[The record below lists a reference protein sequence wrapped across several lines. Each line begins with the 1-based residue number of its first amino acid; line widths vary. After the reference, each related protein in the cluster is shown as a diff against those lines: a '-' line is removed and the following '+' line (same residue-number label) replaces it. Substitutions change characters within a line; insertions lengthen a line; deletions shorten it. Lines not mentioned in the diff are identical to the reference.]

1 MRRFLLLLCCFLA
14 YQTLNAESVSKND
27 ALKKAQRFMP
37 GKHFVESKSMASTR
51 GEASS
56 DAFYVFNADND
67 GGYVIVSGDDRTT
80 EILGYSKTG
89 NLDMDHLPENL
100 KWWLDGYVRQIEALG
115 TSVKPAQTQKT
126 KTRGSGNWKAIEPL
140 IQTKWNQDAPY
151 NLMCPDSKG
160 RVWTDEGFATNN
172 EGVYSVNNICV
183 TGCVATAIA
192 QMLYYYCKNPN
203 LPSTYPALEGY
214 ETRSK
219 EWSMKALPATTFDWD
234 AMKLSYNGNETDAS
248 ATAIATLMR
257 YCGQSVNMD
266 YTLGAS
272 EASVNPLVLI
282 NVFGFS
288 KNIRQLYRD
297 VYTTS
302 QWEEIIYAELEAKRP
317 VFYSG
322 QADDGGHRF
331 IVDGYDGNGLFHMN
345 WGWGGFHD
353 DEYFVLSLADPDGQG
368 LGGSVTN
375 GAFQFRQDALIG
387 VEPGSSEEKIMPQ
400 IESYIDLMTQDY
412 SRTDADD
419 DFTDVQFQG
428 TFHTHYNLPST
439 ESLSVWVGWALC
451 QNGVI
456 NKVFSLDEYYIAKG
470 QTYPGNNA
478 DLEVTFG
485 AGMAL
490 GKYEVSMVYKYR
502 EDAEW
507 SLCSPYHYTNF
518 FIAEVTET
526 TLKIR
531 QVQPS
536 FTVNSITVPEYP
548 GTDSPL
554 DVTLNVTND
563 GETFEQVIWL
573 WAQKEGETTWTRVA
587 TATRRIDPGE
597 SDDVVMSFIPSVAGD
612 YTLKATKADS
622 EEALKSATV
631 TIYASFEKNINNV
644 TYFCNVGTKKAKVI
658 GNTLP
663 SGSPVAVSIP
673 TTIEDNGIQF
683 TVTEIADGAFAYCF
697 PMTSL
702 IIPSTV
708 ESIGKSAVY
717 NCYMLSEIK
726 IPEGVHSIGSRAF
739 QYCQWVETIELPA
752 SLTSIGDYAFG
763 NLRYLTSVVSSVTN
777 PFAIAD
783 NVFGVEDDDIMTA
796 PTATLIVPIGSKESY
811 DETAG
816 WMKFPI
822 IYQGEV
828 KDYTENDITYTY
840 ITGEDFAI
848 VKKGNKTALEGK
860 DVVIPST
867 IQVDGKSYNIKKIAE
882 WAFNQVAMKSLTI
895 EPGVEEISDYAF
907 YNAYMIEQ
915 IIIPKGVK
923 SIGACAF
930 QYCNGV
936 ETIKLPA
943 SLTSIGEYAFGNICK
958 SVSWKPVVSVVSCI
972 TNPFAIADNV
982 FGVED
987 GETLTAPVATLSV
1000 PAGSKESYMKAAG
1013 WKEFPT
1019 PVEMEPKPGDVNVD
1033 YEVDEK
1039 DLEAIAEYIN
1049 AGQYEKKADLNN
1061 DNKVN
1066 AADIVEIVK
1075 IIKK

>member
-1 MRRFLLLLCCFLA
+1 
-14 YQTLNAESVSKND
+14 
-27 ALKKAQRFMP
+27 
-37 GKHFVESKSMASTR
+37 
-51 GEASS
+51 
-56 DAFYVFNADND
+56 
-67 GGYVIVSGDDRTT
+67 
-80 EILGYSKTG
+80 
-89 NLDMDHLPENL
+89 MDHLPENL

-183 TGCVATAIA
+183 TGCVATAMA
-192 QMLYYYCKNPN
+192 QMLYYYCENPN

-322 QADDGGHRF
+322 QADDGGHQF

-587 TATRRIDPGE
+587 TATRRIDPGV
-597 SDDVVMSFIPSVAGD
+597 SDDVVMSYIPTVAGD

-622 EEALKSATV
+622 KEALNTATV
-631 TIYASFEKNINNV
+631 TIYASFEKTINNV
-644 TYFCNVGTKKAKVI
+644 TYLCNVGTKKAKVI
-658 GNTLP
+658 GNTI
-663 SGSPVAVSIP
+663 SDSSVDVSIP

-726 IPEGVHSIGSRAF
+726 IPEGVHYIGAKAF
-739 QYCQWVETIELPA
+739 QHCQWVETIELPA

-783 NVFGVEDDDIMTA
+783 NVFGIEDDDIMTA

-867 IQVDGKSYNIKKIAE
+867 IQVDEKIYNIKKIAD
-882 WAFNQVAMKSLTI
+882 WAFSQVAMTSLTI

-907 YNAYMIEQ
+907 YNAYTIEQ

-923 SIGACAF
+923 SIGANAF
-930 QYCNGV
+930 QYCNWV
-936 ETIKLPA
+936 KAIELPA
-943 SLTSIGEYAFGNICK
+943 SLMSIGEYAFGNICK
-958 SVSWKPVVSVVSCI
+958 LESWESEGSMVSVVSYI

-982 FGVED
+982 FGIKNGD
-987 GETLTAPVATLSV
+987 AMLPPTATLTV
-1000 PAGSKESYMKAAG
+1000 PAGSKESYGMTAG

-1019 PVEMEPKPGDVNVD
+1019 PIEMEAKPGDVNVD
-1033 YEVDEK
+1033 TEVDEV
-1039 DLEAIAEYIN
+1039 DLNAIVEYIK
-1049 AGQYEKKADLNN
+1049 AGVYEKKADLNN
-1061 DNKVN
+1061 DTKVN

>member
-1 MRRFLLLLCCFLA
+1 
-14 YQTLNAESVSKND
+14 
-27 ALKKAQRFMP
+27 MP

-126 KTRGSGNWKAIEPL
+126 KTRGSDNWKAISPL
-140 IQTKWNQDAPY
+140 IQTQWNQDAPY

-160 RVWTDEGFATNN
+160 RVWTDEGFATDE
-172 EGVYSVNNICV
+172 EGVYSLNNICV
-183 TGCVATAIA
+183 TGCVATAMA
-192 QMLYYYCKNPN
+192 QMLYYYHKNPN
-203 LPSTYPALEGY
+203 LPSTFPALDGY
-214 ETRSK
+214 ETRTYG
-219 EWSMKALPATTFDWD
+219 WSMKALPATTFDWD

-272 EASVNPLVLI
+272 EASVNPSVLI

-322 QADDGGHRF
+322 QADDGGHQF

-368 LGGSVTN
+368 IGGSATN
-375 GAFQFRQDALIG
+375 RAFQFRQDALIG
-387 VEPGSSEEKIMPQ
+387 VEPGSSEEKMMPQ
-400 IESYIDLMTQDY
+400 IESYIDLTAQDY

-597 SDDVVMSFIPSVAGD
+597 SDDVVMSYIPTVAGD

-622 EEALKSATV
+622 KEALNTATV
-631 TIYASFEKNINNV
+631 TIYPSFEKTIDNLIYV
-644 TYFCNVGTKKAKVI
+644 CHSGTHKAKLV
-658 GNTLP
+658 GNTFP
-663 SGSPVAVSIP
+663 SSPLVNVVIP
-673 TTIEDNGIQF
+673 ATFDYDGTQY
-683 TVTEIADGAFAYCF
+683 TVTEIADNALLPLNYMSN
-697 PMTSL
+697 PIVSL
-702 IIPSTV
+702 TIPETV
-708 ESIGKSAVY
+708 ESIGDYAVY
-717 NCYMLSEIK
+717 NCYMLSEIN
-726 IPEGVHSIGSRAF
+726 IPEGVSHIGENAFEKCHSLKIISLPSTLQSIGKKAF
-739 QYCQWVETIELPA
+739 ANDESLQTVVSAMTSPCAIDRSVFIVEKEVDGETVEVFSSAELYVPIGQKAAYFAAEVWKEFPAIYQGELKEFTENSITYTYFTGEYFAIVKKGDPTALYNRDVVIPSTISVDGKIYNIKKIANEAFSGIGMKSLTIQPGLEEIGDKAFWNVYLIEHIIIPKGVKRIGTSAFRYCPWVEKIELPA

-763 NLRYLTSVVSSVTN
+763 NSKDYYGSYLTSVVSYITN
-777 PFAIAD
+777 PFTIAD
-783 NVFGVEDDDIMTA
+783 NVFGIDEDGIDEDGDPMTP
-796 PTATLIVPIGSKESY
+796 PTATL
-811 DETAG
+811 A
-816 WMKFPI
+816 
-822 IYQGEV
+822 
-828 KDYTENDITYTY
+828 
-840 ITGEDFAI
+840 
-848 VKKGNKTALEGK
+848 
-860 DVVIPST
+860 
-867 IQVDGKSYNIKKIAE
+867 
-882 WAFNQVAMKSLTI
+882 
-895 EPGVEEISDYAF
+895 
-907 YNAYMIEQ
+907 
-915 IIIPKGVK
+915 
-923 SIGACAF
+923 
-930 QYCNGV
+930 
-936 ETIKLPA
+936 
-943 SLTSIGEYAFGNICK
+943 
-958 SVSWKPVVSVVSCI
+958 
-972 TNPFAIADNV
+972 
-982 FGVED
+982 
-987 GETLTAPVATLSV
+987 V
-1000 PAGSKESYMKAAG
+1000 PAGSKESYMNTAG

-1019 PVEMEPKPGDVNVD
+1019 PIEMEPKPGDVNND
-1033 YEVDEK
+1033 AEVDEA
-1039 DLEAIAEYIN
+1039 DLNAIVEYIKS
-1049 AGQYEKKADLNN
+1049 GVYEKKADLNN